1 METMGKWWFN
11 QQTYRKIGIHG
22 MGFNQLYLGANS
34 SGACKH
40 HSSPG
45 WLKLCNKRSVLAST
59 VDVCRIF
66 SPNKQ
71 MIPEG
76 LAMCPLISKLSFS
89 LFFNRYINLQSWQNP
104 LGSSFG
110 QLRSEL
116 RSLFTHDFNKW

>member
-1 METMGKWWFN
+1 MGKWWFN
-11 QQTYRKIGIHG
+11 QQTYRNLGIHG

-40 HSSPG
+40 HSSPAQT
-45 WLKLCNKRSVLAST
+45 LQQTIS
-59 VDVCRIF
+59 F
-66 SPNKQ
+66 SINCGCLPHFPPNKQ

-76 LAMCPLISKLSFS
+76 LTMCPLISKFSFS
-89 LFFNRYINLQSWQNP
+89 LFSNRYINFQSWQNP

-116 RSLFTHDFNKW
+116 RSLFTHDFNKWQF